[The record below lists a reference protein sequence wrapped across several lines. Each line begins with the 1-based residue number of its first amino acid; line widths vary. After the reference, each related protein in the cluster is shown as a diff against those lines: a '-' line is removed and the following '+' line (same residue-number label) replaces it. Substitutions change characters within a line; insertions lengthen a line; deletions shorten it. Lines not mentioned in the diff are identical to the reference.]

1 MDLLIMWS
9 CMFAVKDNMG
19 DILKMKIC
27 TNPQRPKKVNYNIYT
42 KFCRLVFFSPLC
54 FHALFFKTTSANAE
68 RTHSPDTLLFC
79 LSLSLTS
86 HKQHSRATACFNPGV
101 GRGTKEKA
109 RKSKGA
115 RRKQLQRKRVR
126 RRREGK
132 LEEGKKG
139 EESLKVCAVI

>member
-1 MDLLIMWS
+1 M
-9 CMFAVKDNMG
+9 
-19 DILKMKIC
+19 
-27 TNPQRPKKVNYNIYT
+27 
-42 KFCRLVFFSPLC
+42 
-54 FHALFFKTTSANAE
+54 LFFKTISANAE

-79 LSLSLTS
+79 LSLSLAS

-132 LEEGKKG
+132 LEEGKKERSPSQGVRRYISSPLSSAGQKGCGAG
-139 EESLKVCAVI
+139 EERMEQGERRDKRRREEI